1 MKKKTRKVI
10 LITILSVL
18 CAAMVAGIAVVTA
31 VLVGDGCDMPAK
43 ENSSSSSSSSSSVGG
58 GDDNDD
64 GDGWT
69 DFH

>member
-1 MKKKTRKVI
+1 MKRKTRKAI

-18 CAAMVAGIAVVTA
+18 CVAMIAGIAVVTS
-31 VLVGDGCDMPAK
+31 VLIGDGCDMPVK
-43 ENSSSSSSSSSSVGG
+43 GNSTNGSSGSSVG
-58 GDDNDD
+58 D